1 MKANDKILVLN
12 VDRDNDLGEKIK
24 VKGPV
29 IGRDSVLKTGIE
41 MGLKDPESSDFNGIF
56 QAVKVYDEM
65 RKQYSVEIAILTGDR
80 DVGIKSDRII
90 GEQLK
95 NVLSKFEANFVVIVT
110 DGSEDEHVIP
120 VIQSK
125 VPILSVKRVV
135 VKQADELQS
144 IYFKVKDFMHETLE
158 DPKVSRLLFGIPA
171 IAILIYVIFGF
182 EGWRLILGVVGVYL
196 FLRGFKLDR
205 YVLRIFGELESS
217 FEQRR
222 FAFFGYVVG
231 MAFAALATYRGYLG
245 ILESPNTG
253 MFQLAAEFVSHS
265 VFFYFMGGTIAWVSR
280 NVSVKK
286 RRGRNIAAIPL
297 FGFAISLVA
306 YMAAD
311 LIMNPASTGLNFI
324 LSILIGFGMLLAAI
338 ILEWKG

>member
-41 MGLKDPESSDFNGIF
+41 MGLNDPESSDFNGIF

-125 VPILSVKRVV
+125 V
-135 VKQADELQS
+135 
-144 IYFKVKDFMHETLE
+144 
-158 DPKVSRLLFGIPA
+158 
-171 IAILIYVIFGF
+171 
-182 EGWRLILGVVGVYL
+182 
-196 FLRGFKLDR
+196 
-205 YVLRIFGELESS
+205 
-217 FEQRR
+217 
-222 FAFFGYVVG
+222 
-231 MAFAALATYRGYLG
+231 
-245 ILESPNTG
+245 
-253 MFQLAAEFVSHS
+253 
-265 VFFYFMGGTIAWVSR
+265 
-280 NVSVKK
+280 
-286 RRGRNIAAIPL
+286 
-297 FGFAISLVA
+297 
-306 YMAAD
+306 
-311 LIMNPASTGLNFI
+311 
-324 LSILIGFGMLLAAI
+324 
-338 ILEWKG
+338 